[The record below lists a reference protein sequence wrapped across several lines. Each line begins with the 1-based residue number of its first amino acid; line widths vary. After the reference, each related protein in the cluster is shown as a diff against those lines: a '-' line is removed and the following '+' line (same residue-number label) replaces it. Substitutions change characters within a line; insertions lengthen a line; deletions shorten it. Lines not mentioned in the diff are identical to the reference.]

1 MSTSKKSGRSRARAA
16 YHHGDLAAALIAAA
30 TELVE
35 EQGPAGVSL
44 REAARRAGV
53 SHNAPYRHF
62 ADRAALLAAVAE
74 AGFHDFARRL
84 AAAAAGAQPARRL
97 PALGQAYV
105 AFALDRP
112 GVHRLMFSDQVD
124 RAAYPGLAA
133 AATAA
138 RTELAA
144 AVSGGAPPP
153 GRSPA
158 ALRAWALA
166 HGLANLIRDGE
177 ILPRGAS
184 RAAVTALVES
194 VLAAGEATGDRPA

>member
-1 MSTSKKSGRSRARAA
+1 MSTSRRTPAARRPRAA

-30 TELVE
+30 TALVE
-35 EQGPAGVSL
+35 EVGPAAVSL

-74 AGFHDFARRL
+74 AGFRDFGARL
-84 AAAAAGAQPARRL
+84 AAAVAGAAEGRGLAAMGR
-97 PALGQAYV
+97 AYV
-105 AFALDRP
+105 GFALDRP

-124 RAAYPGLAA
+124 RAAHSGLAA
-133 AATAA
+133 AAKEAS
-138 RTELAA
+138 
-144 AVSGGAPPP
+144 AVLRRAVGAPGPAGDGP
-153 GRSPA
+153 RSSA

-177 ILPRGAS
+177 ILPRGAP
-184 RAAVTALVES
+184 RAAVDALVAS
-194 VLAAGEATGDRPA
+194 VLEPPPA